1 MKLTKQELES
11 LINEEIEL
19 VLEAS
24 ALGRGFSRLGAR
36 TRGAMGSFFG
46 GQEGDLRSRAASI
59 FNSAGD
65 RAEKQR
71 NDFFD
76 DMASLFGDLDTL
88 PSEVSD
94 IKAIY
99 DEARN
104 SYTELAKMLKEKA
117 ASIKVRSAP

>member
-11 LINEEIEL
+11 LINEEIDL
-19 VLEAS
+19 VEAS

-36 TRGAMGSFFG
+36 IGGAKASFFG